1 MKNSDNLNGSNGE
14 YDFKVL
20 IDEMKVRGYSRRTI
34 EAYEYINK
42 TFLYKIRKSPKDI
55 TKKDITDYLVSLYD
69 KNRASATR
77 HLVCSALKFYYETVL
92 KRRFQL
98 RHPKKSNKLSSV
110 LSKEEILGMI
120 SALPNPKHR
129 LLVELMYGSG
139 LRVGEAIKI
148 KIGDFDAERKVLI
161 VRSGKGDKDRF
172 VNLSDRF
179 ISDFTRFA
187 KGKNGYLFE
196 PSGKPEKHI
205 CERTAQSIVNDA
217 AKKAQISKKA
227 HPHTLRTSYA
237 THLIENGIDISY
249 VQKLLGH
256 SRLSTTQAYIRLGQD
271 SIRKVKSP
279 LD

>member
-1 MKNSDNLNGSNGE
+1 MENDNNSNDSSSE
-14 YDFKVL
+14 YDCKVL
-20 IDEMKVRGYSRRTI
+20 IDEMKVRGYSRKTI
-34 EAYEYINK
+34 ETYLYINK
-42 TFLYKIRKSPKDI
+42 TFLGKIRKSPKDI
-55 TKKDITDYLVSLYD
+55 SKKDINDYLVSLYD
-69 KNRASATR
+69 RNKASATR
-77 HLVCSALKFYYETVL
+77 HLTCSALKFYYETVL

-98 RHPKKSNKLSSV
+98 KHPKKSNKLSSV
-110 LSKEEILGMI
+110 LSKQEILEMI

-139 LRVGEAIKI
+139 LRVGEARKVKI
-148 KIGDFDAERKVLI
+148 EDFDAERKVLF
-161 VRSGKGDKDRF
+161 VRSGKGDKDRI
-172 VNLSDRF
+172 VNLSGKF
-179 ISDFTRFA
+179 ISEFTRFA

-196 PSGKPEKHI
+196 PSARPGKHI
-205 CERTAQSIVNDA
+205 CERTAQNIVKNA
-217 AKKAQISKKA
+217 AKMANIGKKA

-271 SIRKVKSP
+271 SIRKIKSP

>member
-1 MKNSDNLNGSNGE
+1 MENSNNPNGE
-14 YDFKVL
+14 YDFKTL

-34 EAYEYINK
+34 EAYKYINK
-42 TFLYKIRKSPKDI
+42 TFLSKIRKSPKDI
-55 TKKDITDYLVSLYD
+55 AKNDITDYLVSLYD
-69 KNRASATR
+69 KNKASATR
-77 HLVCSALKFYYETVL
+77 HLICSALKFYYEAVL

-110 LSKEEILGMI
+110 LSKQEILGMI

-148 KIGDFDAERKVLI
+148 KIEDFDAERKILI
-161 VRSGKGDKDRF
+161 IRSGKGDKDRF

-196 PSGKPEKHI
+196 PSGKPENHI
-205 CERTAQSIVNDA
+205 CERTAQSIVKNA
-217 AKKAQISKKA
+217 AKKAQIGKKA

-237 THLIENGIDISY
+237 THLIENGTDISY
-249 VQKLLGH
+249 VLKLLGH